1 MEYTHR
7 TLGRAIGLAFALP
20 ATYFIV
26 KRKVSTRFAWRLGGI
41 GALIGFQG
49 FLGWWMV
56 RSGLNADGLQVQDG
70 VPRVSQ
76 YRLAAHLG
84 TAFGVY
90 SIMVL
95 LGLSVLRKNKFVR
108 LDSLAQKTW
117 IDSLVSPEVKS
128 FRGKVVGLSHI
139 TFLTVLSG
147 ILFNPRSNIGA
158 LVAGLDAGLI
168 YNEFPKMG
176 EGLIPPSNELFNPYY
191 TRSENPSTVSII
203 AHNIGENP
211 VLVQLDHRLLA
222 TATFMLV
229 TLAWISAI
237 RRPLPQT
244 IKNGMHN
251 VMGFAVLQ
259 VTLGIATLIYMVPTH
274 LAATHQAGSLA
285 LLTAIL
291 VLLGRLRAPT
301 VTRLLK

>member
-1 MEYTHR
+1 MVDGKIWFERGRASSSRWSSSSKSISACYAPWDCIWSVLDYAPSWAERAEKKQVR
-7 TLGRAIGLAFALP
+7 TIGFTCPENLGRWPGITRSQKVPWQNRGAVAY
-20 ATYFIV
+20 YFPHCSLRYIV
-26 KRKVSTRFAWRLGGI
+26 QR
-41 GALIGFQG
+41 Q
-49 FLGWWMV
+49 
-56 RSGLNADGLQVQDG
+56 
-70 VPRVSQ
+70 
-76 YRLAAHLG
+76 
-84 TAFGVY
+84 
-90 SIMVL
+90 
-95 LGLSVLRKNKFVR
+95 
-108 LDSLAQKTW
+108 
-117 IDSLVSPEVKS
+117 
-128 FRGKVVGLSHI
+128 
-139 TFLTVLSG
+139 
-147 ILFNPRSNIGA
+147 SNVGA

-222 TATFMLV
+222 TATFTLV

-237 RRPLPQT
+237 RRPLPRT
-244 IKNGMHN
+244 IKNGMHS

-291 VLLGRLRAPT
+291 VLLSRLRAPS